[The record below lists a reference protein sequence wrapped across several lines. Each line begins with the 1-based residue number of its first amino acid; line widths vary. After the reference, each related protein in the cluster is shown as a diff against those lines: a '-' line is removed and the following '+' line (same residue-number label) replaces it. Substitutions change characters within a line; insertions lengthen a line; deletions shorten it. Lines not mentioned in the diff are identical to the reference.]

1 MVQLLQKKG
10 TCEIMSTA
18 VHQFLAES
26 QERCELLQSA
36 KNFTE
41 EKHNGGE
48 VQ

>member
-1 MVQLLQKKG
+1 MVQLLQKEG

-18 VHQFLAES
+18 VHQFLAAS

-36 KNFTE
+36 KKFTE
-41 EKHNGGE
+41 KNRNGGE

>member
-1 MVQLLQKKG
+1 MVQLLQKEG

-18 VHQFLAES
+18 VYQFLAER
-26 QERCELLQSA
+26 QEGCELLQSA

-41 EKHNGGE
+41 KNHNGGE